1 MNLPQT
7 KIVLGVL
14 YAAFP
19 AFYKDIK
26 PEAINSI
33 ANLWREMFADDDYE
47 LVMKAVHA
55 LITTKI
61 DNFPP
66 TIGAVKEQIVK
77 IKRPQQMSEMEAW
90 SLVNKACRNGSY
102 AATEEFNKLPETVQ
116 RAIGSA
122 DQLRVWAQ
130 MDEETVNSVV
140 ASNFMRAYKTKQAQ
154 KKEMDMLPNEVKN
167 YMGAVAEKMKF
178 ESKEEKKAVGTGLKP
193 LSLEA
198 PKDMQYVKP
207 PEDLVQKRE
216 VYQVPSDNDWE
227 KMREAALKSLTSGKK
242 VQPVAG

>member
-1 MNLPQT
+1 MNLQET
-7 KIVLGVL
+7 KSMLEVLQ
-14 YAAFP
+14 AAFP
-19 AFYKDIK
+19 TFYRGMTNEELLRIIK
-26 PEAINSI
+26 
-33 ANLWREMFADDDYE
+33 LWQMMFEKETCSD
-47 LVMKAVHA
+47 VMNAVYA
-55 LITTKI
+55 LISTKI

-77 IKRPQQMSEMEAW
+77 IKQPQQMSEMEAW

-167 YMGAVAEKMKF
+167 YMGAVAEKMKL

-242 VQPVAG
+242 VQLVAR